1 MIRSLFNGGL
11 AATIVESV
19 LKNKIGARIELND
32 VANAL
37 FSETPGRVLV
47 SIKESATNEIVNL
60 AGKYQ
65 IPIYKIGT
73 TGGSDLEINLAVIS
87 IEELSKAHTETFPKL
102 FG

>member
-1 MIRSLFNGGL
+1 M
-11 AATIVESV
+11 VEAV
-19 LKNKIGARIELND
+19 LKNKIGARVDLND

-47 SIKESATNEIVNL
+47 SLKDTATNEIVSL

-73 TGGSDLEINLAVIS
+73 TGGSDLEINQTVIS
-87 IEELSKAHTETFPKL
+87 IDELSKAHTETFPKL

>member
-1 MIRSLFNGGL
+1 M
-11 AATIVESV
+11 
-19 LKNKIGARIELND
+19 
-32 VANAL
+32 ANAL

-47 SIKESATNEIVNL
+47 AIKSSATNNIVSL

-73 TGGSDLEINLAVIS
+73 TGGADLEINQTVIS
-87 IEELSKAHTETFPKL
+87 VEELSKAHTETFPKL